1 MEVFTL
7 VENGGWYQANGMMLL
22 PPSAFFLIGFFIWAL
37 RSWKTNQVE
46 ENEFKMSPQ
55 SKPEAA

>member
-1 MEVFTL
+1 
-7 VENGGWYQANGMMLL
+7 LL

-55 SKPEAA
+55 SKQEAV

>member
-1 MEVFTL
+1 
-7 VENGGWYQANGMMLL
+7 MLL

-37 RSWKTNQVE
+37 RSWKTSQVE

-55 SKPEAA
+55 SKQEAV